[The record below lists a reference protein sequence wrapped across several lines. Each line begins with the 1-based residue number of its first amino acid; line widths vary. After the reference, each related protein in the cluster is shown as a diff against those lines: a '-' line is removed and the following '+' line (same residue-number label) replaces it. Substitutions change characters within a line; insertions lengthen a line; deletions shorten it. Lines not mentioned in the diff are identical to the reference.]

1 MGGEVSAPGE
11 SNKAGGVP
19 ESNHDMISPIT
30 TDTSSLYCLESV
42 SSLISTGHLIKCPSI
57 LEKELYL
64 QANMYS
70 QNKNAVAAV
79 NQHTVAMLAASA
91 HTPIG
96 SLDPNSL
103 SGKLRQYSNF
113 QSNLFSI
120 FIYSYT
126 FFLIINFPTTVKAA
140 LAAKPHVTSMPTSR
154 ICTTLGSLDSE
165 ESQVPTHTPRN
176 WIMAFPLS
184 RAESLVLATT

>member
-103 SGKLRQYSNF
+103 S
-113 QSNLFSI
+113 
-120 FIYSYT
+120 
-126 FFLIINFPTTVKAA
+126 VKAA